1 VCLIRSC
8 HRPYRLSWIP
18 LASTSYHSI
27 SKKVFQLIH
36 NIYCRIVE
44 CQFVLISIF
53 GARTKPCT
61 NLLCFMQRQAIYFCV
76 CHSQVP
82 SHYHVWHDFII
93 PTRGKNGIATYLK
106 RNVENYFKVQM
117 SKIILKYSHYSLA
130 NNKYKCIVMWT
141 HKRVFSLSNTLH
153 VWTLYVMGVSHIL
166 PTS

>member
-1 VCLIRSC
+1 MSFAFLGHTAQFHHWHCIINSKPHIKFMSNTLETYHAVILCVLIRSC
-8 HRPYRLSWIP
+8 HGPYRLSCIP
-18 LASTSYHSI
+18 LAGTCYHSI
-27 SKKVFQLIH
+27 AKKVFQLIH

-93 PTRGKNGIATYLK
+93 PTRGTNGIATYLK
-106 RNVENYFKVQM
+106 RNVENYFQGQ
-117 SKIILKYSHYSLA
+117 SLL
-130 NNKYKCIVMWT
+130 I
-141 HKRVFSLSNTLH
+141 SQQ
-153 VWTLYVMGVSHIL
+153 
-166 PTS
+166 